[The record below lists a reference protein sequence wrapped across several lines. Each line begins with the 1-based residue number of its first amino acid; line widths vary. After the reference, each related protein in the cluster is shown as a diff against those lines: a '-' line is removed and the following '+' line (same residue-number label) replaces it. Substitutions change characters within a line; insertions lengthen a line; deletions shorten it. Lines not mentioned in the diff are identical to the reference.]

1 MDVDYLLDPN
11 NLILSECSARSSEIE
26 SEKVYLKFRS
36 QISYTQ
42 IRNDREL
49 GNNFSRN
56 CEEKKSYLQSKSGA
70 IHRMRKKHGNYI
82 GSTAGQADRY

>member
-36 QISYTQ
+36 QISYIQ
-42 IRNDREL
+42 IRNDGEL

-56 CEEKKSYLQSKSGA
+56 CEEKNHICSLSLVP
-70 IHRMRKKHGNYI
+70 YI
-82 GSTAGQADRY
+82 EPEKNTEIT